1 MSYMNKYKQLA
12 SNTIIFAVGSFSS
25 KILLLLLTKLYTANI
40 NPADNSTKE
49 LLEITA
55 HFLIPLV
62 TFSMAEAIIRFGLD
76 KKYDNTKVYTSAL
89 SITAFGMMAMLALS
103 PLLSV
108 LPFMNGYTWLLMV
121 YVAAS
126 SLRSINSQF
135 VRARG
140 LVKLFAF
147 DGILATLTLFIFN
160 VIFIAGLDMGVYGF
174 LLSVICSDLLSAL
187 FLWVVAG
194 LRRFVNFRTLDEK
207 LIKMMLGFAV
217 PLIPSTLLWTITGF
231 SDRIFIRYMPGPD
244 GLVGESAAGIYGIAN
259 KIPNLVS
266 TFSTI
271 FFQAWNMSAIMENDS
286 ADKGKFYQRIY
297 DAYTSFLF
305 IAGAG
310 LIVFVKPLSAI
321 LIDTKTFPEYG
332 DAYLYTPVL
341 IVAVIMMCLNQFF
354 SSVYTA
360 TQHTSHSF
368 WTSLVAAVTNL
379 ILNVV
384 LVWLFGITGASVATF
399 AGYFA
404 SYVIRQKDARRY
416 IWFPI
421 NQTKFYVN
429 LAVLFVLGFIVTHDI
444 PGQILMLAAGMIFM
458 TVFNFNAILATLK
471 KLRNR

>member
-1 MSYMNKYKQLA
+1 MNKYKQLA
-12 SNTIIFAVGSFSS
+12 SNTIIFAVGSFGS
-25 KILLLLLTKLYTANI
+25 KILLVFLTTLYTANI
-40 NPADNSTKE
+40 SSADNSTKE

-62 TFSMAEAIIRFGLD
+62 TFSMTEAIIRFGID
-76 KKYDNTKVYTSAL
+76 KKYDNVKVYTSAIAVTGYGMLLLLAISPIL
-89 SITAFGMMAMLALS
+89 STLQYMD
-103 PLLSV
+103 
-108 LPFMNGYTWLLMV
+108 GYTWLLIV
-121 YVAAS
+121 YVCTSAA
-126 SLRSINSQF
+126 RSINSQF

-140 LVKLFAF
+140 LLKLFAV

-160 VIFIAGLDMGVYGF
+160 VIFIAGFKMGVTGF
-174 LLSVICSDLLSAL
+174 LLSVICSDLLSAI
-187 FLWVVAG
+187 FLWFVAG
-194 LRRFVNFRTLDEK
+194 LRRFVNFKSLDTK
-207 LIKMMLGFAV
+207 LTRMMLGFAI

-286 ADKGKFYQRIY
+286 ADKGKFYHRIY

-310 LIVFVKPLSAI
+310 LIVFVKPLSEL
-321 LIDTKTFPEYG
+321 LISTSTYPEYG
-332 DAYLYTPVL
+332 QAYLYTPVL

-379 ILNVV
+379 ILNVI
-384 LVWLFGITGASVATF
+384 LVWAFGIMGASVATF

-404 SYVIRQKDARRY
+404 SYIIRQKDARRY
-416 IWFPI
+416 IYFPI
-421 NQTKFYVN
+421 NQVKFFVN
-429 LAVLFVLGFIVTHDI
+429 LAVLFILGIAATHEFKMQIPVLGV
-444 PGQILMLAAGMIFM
+444 GMIFM
-458 TVFNFNAILATLK
+458 LVYNFNAIMSTVK
-471 KLRNR
+471 KLKSR

>member
-1 MSYMNKYKQLA
+1 MFIMNKYKQLA
-12 SNTIIFAVGSFSS
+12 SNTIIFAIGSFGS

-49 LLEITA
+49 LLEISA
-55 HFLIPLV
+55 HVLVPLV

-76 KKYDNTKVYTSAL
+76 KRYDNTKVYTSA
-89 SITAFGMMAMLALS
+89 IAVTALGAMVMLALS

-108 LPFMNGYTWLLMV
+108 LPFMEGYTWQLML
-121 YVAAS
+121 YVVASAA
-126 SLRSINSQF
+126 RSINSQF
-135 VRARG
+135 VRSRG

-147 DGILATLTLFIFN
+147 DGILAALTLFIFN
-160 VIFIAGLDMGVYGF
+160 VIFIAVLDMGVTGF
-174 LLSVICSDLLSAL
+174 MLSVICSDLLSAV
-187 FLWVVAG
+187 FLWFVAG
-194 LRRFVNFRTLDEK
+194 LRKFVNFRTLDEK
-207 LIKMMLGFAV
+207 LTRMMLGFSI
-217 PLIPSTLLWTITGF
+217 PLIPSALLWTITGF
-231 SDRIFIRYMPGPD
+231 SDRVFIRYMPGPD

-271 FFQAWNMSAIMENDS
+271 FFQAWNMSAILENDS
-286 ADKGKFYQRIY
+286 ADRGRFYQRIY

-341 IVAVIMMCLNQFF
+341 IVAVIMMCLNMFF

-360 TQHTSHSF
+360 TKHTSHSF
-368 WTSLVAAVTNL
+368 WTSLVAAVVNI

-384 LVWLFGITGASVATF
+384 MVWLFGITGASVATF

-404 SYVIRQKDARRY
+404 SYFIRQKDARRY
-416 IWFPI
+416 IYFPI
-421 NQTKFYVN
+421 NQVKFYVN
-429 LAVLFVLGFIVTHDI
+429 LAMLFVLGFIVTHDI
-444 PGQILMLAAGMIFM
+444 PAQLLLLAAGFVFM
-458 TVFNFNAILATLK
+458 VIFNFNAIIATLK
-471 KLRNR
+471 QLRNR